1 MSSLL
6 QRAAHA
12 LRTRLGAESPEA
24 DNPAGAAGTAAYR
37 ARMRQEI
44 EAYRQVE
51 NVHDLPEIF
60 HLWSNRYVR
69 TKMETVFEVS
79 SFNDFYTKYMLR
91 YAEENPGELVEIAS
105 LGAGN
110 GDTEVGLGK
119 VLRDKGFTGFRFHC
133 LDVNPDMLARGRNLA
148 QAAGLEDHY
157 SFEEADAARWEPA
170 EPLAVVMAHQ
180 ALHHFV
186 ELEAIFA
193 NVKAAIG
200 DRGYFLTN
208 DMIGRN
214 GHQRWPEALAL
225 VHQIWREMPDRY
237 KYNHQLKRFESL
249 YENWDCSKEG
259 FEGIRAQDIL
269 PLLLKD
275 FYFEAFVAYGNI
287 VDVFVDRGFGH
298 NFDPHNVDDVAFIER
313 LGARDEEAVDQSQ
326 VKPCQMIAA
335 MRARPVAFPRYY
347 RHWSPEFCLRVPE

>member
-1 MSSLL
+1 MSTFL
-6 QRAAHA
+6 QRAAQA
-12 LRTRLGAESPEA
+12 LGIRLGAE
-24 DNPAGAAGTAAYR
+24 PAPASAGGGAATAAYQ

-69 TKMETVFEVS
+69 TKMEAVFEVS

-91 YAEENPGELVEIAS
+91 YAAENPGEKVEIAS

-110 GDTEVGLGK
+110 GDMEVGLGK
-119 VLRDKGFTGFRFHC
+119 VLRDKGFTGFHFTC
-133 LDVNPDMLARGRNLA
+133 MDVNPDMLARGRVLA
-148 QAAGLEDHY
+148 AAAGLTDHY
-157 SFEEADAARWEPA
+157 SFEEADAARWRPA
-170 EPLAVVMAHQ
+170 KPLAVVMAHQ

-200 DRGYFLTN
+200 ERGYFLTN

-269 PLLLKD
+269 PLLIKNFSFD
-275 FYFEAFVAYGNI
+275 AFVAYGNI

-298 NFDPHNVDDVAFIER
+298 NFDPHNPEDVAFIER
-313 LGARDEEAVDQSQ
+313 LGARDEEAVEQGQ
-326 VKPCQMIAA
+326 VKPCQTIAA
-335 MRARPVAFPRYY
+335 MRARPVAHPRYY
-347 RHWSPEFCLRVPE
+347 RHWSPEFCLRSPD